1 MMMMTITKT
10 NLANP
15 LSSVCCLVT
24 LHIKLIQ
31 WSSTRPLIEHTYDI
45 HNLQLHVVQ
54 LLLLCGYVMLI

>member
-24 LHIKLIQ
+24 PHIELIQ
-31 WSSTRPLIEHTYDI
+31 WSSTRPLIEHTYHKHD
-45 HNLQLHVVQ
+45 LQLHVVQ
-54 LLLLCGYVMLI
+54 LLDPFM